1 VSDWVSPQV
10 ASNSGIGR
18 NRAVIAAAF
27 NPDVLRDGFNSEPIE
42 LDPSRVIVL
51 RIAEHRP
58 SRQQPLDEVQE
69 SIRRTLAAREARRLT
84 ADGGRTLLERLQS
97 GEDKQ
102 DVAAQAELEWSGE
115 LQLARDSRNVDASVL
130 SAAFRMTRP
139 ASAQTVFDGIV
150 GAGGD
155 FVIVGLS
162 RVIDGV
168 LADED
173 KEQREA
179 VTRNLEVEAGR
190 ATYNAVV
197 QALRNSADVVII
209 RENL

>member
-1 VSDWVSPQV
+1 
-10 ASNSGIGR
+10 
-18 NRAVIAAAF
+18 
-27 NPDVLRDGFNSEPIE
+27 
-42 LDPSRVIVL
+42 
-51 RIAEHRP
+51 
-58 SRQQPLDEVQE
+58 
-69 SIRRTLAAREARRLT
+69 
-84 ADGGRTLLERLQS
+84 
-97 GEDKQ
+97 
-102 DVAAQAELEWSGE
+102 
-115 LQLARDSRNVDASVL
+115 
-130 SAAFRMTRP
+130 MTRP
-139 ASAQTVFDGIV
+139 GSAQTVFEGIA
-150 GAGGD
+150 GASGD